1 MLKYSPHTVCIDIW
15 AAGIILFSILSRRY
29 PFFKSQDD
37 ITALGQ
43 IATIF
48 GTTAVQTAAEAMHK
62 KVTCQPHVKG
72 FELAALCRDLRGVT
86 AQTNK
91 MDSQGI
97 NTSLKSQRTFPEVP
111 DMVDGP
117 GTSLKEDYSLTTSE
131 KESEDIQ
138 SADLYPD
145 SAYDLLRSLLELN
158 PEARITANQALKHSF
173 FQIDFS
179 EQEITDFIEE

>member
-1 MLKYSPHTVCIDIW
+1 MLLKYSPHTVRIDIW

-37 ITALGQ
+37 VTALGQ

-48 GTTAVQTAAEAMHK
+48 GTAAVQTAAEAMHK

-72 FELAALCRDLRGVT
+72 FELDALCRDLRGVT
-86 AQTNK
+86 GPPEK
-91 MDSQGI
+91 MDSQGM
-97 NTSLKSQRTFPEVP
+97 NTSVKSQRSFPDVP
-111 DMVDGP
+111 DMVDAP
-117 GTSLKEDYSLTTSE
+117 GMSLKEEDFPVCD
-131 KESEDIQ
+131 KEREDIQ
-138 SADLYPD
+138 SADPYPD
-145 SAYDLLRSLLELN
+145 SVYDLLRSLLELN

-173 FQIDFS
+173 FQIDFT

>member
-1 MLKYSPHTVCIDIW
+1 MLKYSPHTVRIDIW

-48 GTTAVQTAAEAMHK
+48 GTAAVQTAAEAMHK
-62 KVTCQPHVKG
+62 RVTCQPHVKG
-72 FELAALCRDLRGVT
+72 FELATLCRDLRGVT
-86 AQTNK
+86 AQAEK
-91 MDSQGI
+91 MDSEGT
-97 NTSLKSQRTFPEVP
+97 NTSSKSQRTFPDVP

-117 GTSLKEDYSLTTSE
+117 GTSLNSPTCE
-131 KESEDIQ
+131 KERDDIQ
-138 SADLYPD
+138 SADPYPD

-158 PEARITANQALKHSF
+158 PEVRISANQALKHSF
-173 FQIDFS
+173 FQMDFTD
-179 EQEITDFIEE
+179 QEITDFIEE